1 MIILKRLNTANI
13 YLYELFKKRAEG
25 KFIGDITQFLIGEI
39 TYYDGDYLSYE
50 HSFKYGE
57 SYNTLSK
64 FDLL

>member
-1 MIILKRLNTANI
+1 M
-13 YLYELFKKRAEG
+13 AEG
-25 KFIGDITQFLIGEI
+25 KFIGDFTQFLIGEI
-39 TYYDGDYLSYE
+39 TYYDGDYLSNE